1 MTRRLTIADVTIK
14 VSMTEKALDK
24 RFAAIVEKQDEPVSA
39 LLGMKVIE
47 IKPGYARLGM
57 KLKAE
62 HMNFHGVA
70 FGGII
75 MSLADQAF
83 GYAVNTL
90 SYPSVASQFNIYFL
104 SSAGTGDE
112 LTAEGK
118 VVKSGRRISVAEVSV
133 TNQDGKLI
141 ARASGSTIAVTAE

>member
-1 MTRRLTIADVTIK
+1 MD
-14 VSMTEKALDK
+14 KA
-24 RFAAIVEKQDEPVSA
+24 FVAIVNTKAEPVSA
-39 LLGMKVIE
+39 FFDIRVIELKAGYAKLGMR
-47 IKPGYARLGM
+47 IKPEYLN
-57 KLKAE
+57 LY
-62 HMNFHGVA
+62 GVA

-104 SSAGTGDE
+104 SSARSGDE
-112 LTAEGK
+112 LTAEAN
-118 VVKSGRRISVAEVSV
+118 VIRSGRRISVAEVSV

-141 ARASGSTIAVTAE
+141 ARASGSTIAVEAD

>member
-1 MTRRLTIADVTIK
+1 
-14 VSMTEKALDK
+14 MTEKALDK
-24 RFAAIVEKQDEPVSA
+24 RFAAIIEKHDEPVA
-39 LLGMKVIE
+39 AFMGIYIIDIQPGCVRLGIK
-47 IKPGYARLGM
+47 IKP
-57 KLKAE
+57 E

-83 GYAVNTL
+83 GYAVNSL

-104 SSAGTGDE
+104 SSARSGDE

-118 VVKSGRRISVAEVSV
+118 VIRSGRRVSVAEVSV
-133 TNQDGKLI
+133 INQAGKLI
-141 ARASGSTIAVTAE
+141 ARASGSTVTVDAE